1 MSIEHVR
8 DYYMRMTSDYVELKK
23 TLDRLEREI
32 TPETSSQALEAIERI
47 RKEAEIVQQNYN
59 RIKYIIYLLDK
70 PKNKKKQA
78 RWEKQNKR
86 KLESIPEKDRL
97 KYIHE
102 DNKNNIDLIRSF
114 MP

>member
-1 MSIEHVR
+1 MSIEHVK
-8 DYYMRMTSDYVELKK
+8 DYYMRMTSDYLELKE
-23 TLDRLEREI
+23 TIDRLEAEVTEDTAPI
-32 TPETSSQALEAIERI
+32 VLENIHRL
-47 RKEAEIVQQNYN
+47 KENANKVQENYN
-59 RIKYIIYLLDK
+59 RIKYIMYLLDK

-114 MP
+114 MS